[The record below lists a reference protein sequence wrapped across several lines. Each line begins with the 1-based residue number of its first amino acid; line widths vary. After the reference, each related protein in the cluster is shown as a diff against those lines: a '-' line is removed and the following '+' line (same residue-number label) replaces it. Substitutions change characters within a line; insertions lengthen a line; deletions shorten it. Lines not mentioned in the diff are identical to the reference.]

1 MCPDPRLRPSA
12 TTTADV
18 LLNLLGELLEGIT
31 PDLRDIVLIR
41 QQILQNMDIY
51 QPLNLS
57 SQLRDANLD
66 VSDGR
71 RRGLACHHDS

>member
-1 MCPDPRLRPSA
+1 VAGCLLRRA
-12 TTTADV
+12 AAAAAGATTADV

-31 PDLRDIVLIR
+31 PDLRDIVLIL

-51 QPLNLS
+51 SPLNLS

-66 VSDGR
+66 VRTGVR
-71 RRGLACHHDS
+71 